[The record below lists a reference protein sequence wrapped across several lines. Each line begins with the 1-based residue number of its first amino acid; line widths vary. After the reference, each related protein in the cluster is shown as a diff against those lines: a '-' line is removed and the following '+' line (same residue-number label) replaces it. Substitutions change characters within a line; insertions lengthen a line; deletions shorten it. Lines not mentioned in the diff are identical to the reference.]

1 MTYTLNSTYLFPV
14 NVQSGKIR
22 LSRDCQRPI
31 LTAFKVRW
39 ITYYFIACCRMLA
52 LMFSWLSAMLLDSVS
67 PVVSYSVEMRTQYR
81 PQGCMYGWKWL
92 EG

>member
-1 MTYTLNSTYLFPV
+1 
-14 NVQSGKIR
+14 
-22 LSRDCQRPI
+22 
-31 LTAFKVRW
+31 
-39 ITYYFIACCRMLA
+39 MLA

-92 EG
+92 FQLQEYVVVSLVAL